1 MDILKEKGLI
11 RFGFYIIVLFLL
23 LAAGCSNNDD
33 SSNADNALDYNVSFI
48 IEKKNNPNLKSDIW
62 LSSDTDTLY
71 AFIPDLEK
79 SDSIIVSFYGN
90 YDNVEVGGIQDPC
103 FTFQDFNHI
112 VKYVF
117 PIQMEPNYRNM

>member
-48 IEKKNNPNLKSDIW
+48 
-62 LSSDTDTLY
+62 T
-71 AFIPDLEK
+71 
-79 SDSIIVSFYGN
+79 IV
-90 YDNVEVGGIQDPC
+90 
-103 FTFQDFNHI
+103 
-112 VKYVF
+112 
-117 PIQMEPNYRNM
+117 R